1 MFGARKKHLNS
12 HPICAPFSGRVVNL
26 ESVPDETFSR
36 KLLGDGFTIE
46 PSSEKIVS
54 PVTGVVTVQQN
65 HAIGILADNGLEILI
80 HIGIDTVKLQ
90 GHPFTI
96 NIKEGDKIKAGQI
109 LGTVDWEQ
117 IESANIPK
125 TTMVLITNTSEKL
138 EKITLKKGQ
147 TEAGKPVAQLEIKE
161 EEIKS
166 QKESPVKG
174 YLQKLG
180 KSLMMPISIIAAAGI
195 FLGLAS
201 VLQNPAIVGENF
213 VNLLAVQN
221 SIGFIKAIV
230 AALFG
235 NLPILFAISVTIGLA
250 KTEKANAAFSAVIGF
265 LLMHVT
271 ISYFLNLRGINVT
284 TASIEAL
291 QEAGESVVQA
301 TKQASL
307 YESVLGIF
315 TYRMNVFG
323 GVVSGILTAWV
334 HNRFYKT
341 ELPVFISFFGGKRL
355 VPIMTT
361 IFSPILGAVLF
372 FIWPFLGAGI
382 ESIGNIIANAGLFG
396 TFLFGSL
403 ERLLVPTG
411 LHHILNQL
419 VRFTPIGGVATI
431 DGEQFVGALNIFNEQ
446 LALPTP
452 DMDIMRSAT
461 KFLSQGK
468 IPFMVFGLPAA
479 ALAMYHTAAPENK
492 TKVKGFLFAA
502 ALATFMTGITEPLEF
517 SFIFLSPILFVFH
530 ALMAGF
536 SFMFTNLLGVSI
548 GNVQGGFIDLG
559 VFGILRGAE
568 TRWFFEVLLGAIY
581 APAYYFVFKKVILWK
596 NLKTPGRELE
606 LDATDVDEVKVSQSN
621 NLGQA
626 IVAALGGVGNIEA
639 VDNCFTRLRMVLKD
653 SEKID
658 EAALKTTG
666 AAGVIKLDKSNVQ
679 VVYGPQVEGI
689 ALKVKEA
696 SGKSEE

>member
-36 KLLGDGFTIE
+36 KLLGDGFAIE

-54 PVTGVVTVQQN
+54 PVTGVVTVQQS

-96 NIKEGDKIKAGQI
+96 NIKEGEKIKVDQI

-117 IESANIPK
+117 IESSNIPK

-138 EKITLKKGQ
+138 EKITLTKGH
-147 TEAGKPVAQLEIKE
+147 TEAGKPVAQVEIKE

-166 QKESPVKG
+166 QKESQVKG

-221 SIGFIKAIV
+221 FIGFIKAIV

-291 QEAGESVVQA
+291 QEAGKSVVQA

-361 IFSPILGAVLF
+361 IFSPILGASLF

-382 ESIGNIIANAGLFG
+382 ENIGNVIANAGLFG

-446 LALPTP
+446 LALTTP

-479 ALAMYHTAAPENK
+479 ALAMYHTAAAENK

-559 VFGILRGAE
+559 VFGILRGVE

>member
-36 KLLGDGFTIE
+36 KLLGDGFAIE

-96 NIKEGDKIKAGQI
+96 SVKEGEKIKVGQI

-117 IESANIPK
+117 IESANVPK

-138 EKITLKKGQ
+138 EKIALTKGQ
-147 TEAGKPVAQLEIKE
+147 AEAGKPVAQVEIKE
-161 EEIKS
+161 KEIKN

-250 KTEKANAAFSAVIGF
+250 KKEKANAAFSAVIGF

-291 QEAGESVVQA
+291 QEAGKSVVQA

-361 IFSPILGAVLF
+361 IFSPILGAFLF

-382 ESIGNIIANAGLFG
+382 ENIGNVIANAGLFG

-446 LALPTP
+446 LALATP

-559 VFGILRGAE
+559 VFGILRGVE

-606 LDATDVDEVKVSQSN
+606 LDARDVGEVKVSQSN

-626 IVAALGGVGNIEA
+626 IVAALGGGGNIEA
-639 VDNCFTRLRMVLKD
+639 IDNCFTRLRMVLKD

-696 SGKSEE
+696 SGKAEE

>member
-36 KLLGDGFTIE
+36 KLLGDGFAIE

-54 PVTGVVTVQQN
+54 PVTVVVTVQQN

-96 NIKEGDKIKAGQI
+96 SVKEGEKIKVGQI

-117 IESANIPK
+117 IESAKVPK

-138 EKITLKKGQ
+138 EKIALTKGQ
-147 TEAGKPVAQLEIKE
+147 AEAGKPVAQVEIKE
-161 EEIKS
+161 EEIKN

-221 SIGFIKAIV
+221 SIGFIKVIV

-271 ISYFLNLRGINVT
+271 ISYLLNLRGINVT

-291 QEAGESVVQA
+291 QEAGKSVVQA

-361 IFSPILGAVLF
+361 IFSPILGAFLF

-382 ESIGNIIANAGLFG
+382 ENIGNVIANAGLFG

-411 LHHILNQL
+411 LHHLLNQL

-446 LALPTP
+446 LALATP
-452 DMDIMRSAT
+452 DMNIMRSAT

-559 VFGILRGAE
+559 VFGILRGVE

-606 LDATDVDEVKVSQSN
+606 LDARDVGEVKVSQSN

-626 IVAALGGVGNIEA
+626 IVAALGGGGNIEA
-639 VDNCFTRLRMVLKD
+639 IDNCFTRLRMVLKD

-658 EAALKTTG
+658 EAALWDMLLFSNKKTIVFLSPLIT
-666 AAGVIKLDKSNVQ
+666 
-679 VVYGPQVEGI
+679 Y
-689 ALKVKEA
+689 
-696 SGKSEE
+696 

>member
-36 KLLGDGFTIE
+36 KLLGDGFAIE

-96 NIKEGDKIKAGQI
+96 SVKEGEKIKVGQI

-117 IESANIPK
+117 IESANVPK

-138 EKITLKKGQ
+138 EKIALTKGQ
-147 TEAGKPVAQLEIKE
+147 AEAGKPVAQVEIKE
-161 EEIKS
+161 KEIKN

-291 QEAGESVVQA
+291 QEAGKSVVQA

-361 IFSPILGAVLF
+361 IFSPILGAFLF

-382 ESIGNIIANAGLFG
+382 ENIGNVIANAGLLG

-446 LALPTP
+446 LALATP

-461 KFLSQGK
+461 KLLSQGK

-559 VFGILRGAE
+559 VFGILRGVE

-606 LDATDVDEVKVSQSN
+606 LDARDVSEVKVSQSN

-626 IVAALGGVGNIEA
+626 IVAALGGGGNIEA
-639 VDNCFTRLRMVLKD
+639 IDNCFTRLRMVLKD

-696 SGKSEE
+696 SGKAEE

>member
-36 KLLGDGFTIE
+36 KLLGDGFAIE

-96 NIKEGDKIKAGQI
+96 SVKEGEKIKVGQI

-117 IESANIPK
+117 IESANVPK

-138 EKITLKKGQ
+138 EKIALTKGQ
-147 TEAGKPVAQLEIKE
+147 AEAGKPVAQVEIKE
-161 EEIKS
+161 EEIKN

-221 SIGFIKAIV
+221 SIGFIKVIV

-291 QEAGESVVQA
+291 QEAGKSVVQA

-361 IFSPILGAVLF
+361 IFSPILGAFLF

-382 ESIGNIIANAGLFG
+382 ENIGNVIANAGLFG

-411 LHHILNQL
+411 LHHLLNQL

-446 LALPTP
+446 LALATP
-452 DMDIMRSAT
+452 DMNIMRSAT

-559 VFGILRGAE
+559 VFGILRGVE

-606 LDATDVDEVKVSQSN
+606 LDARDVGEVKVSQSN

-626 IVAALGGVGNIEA
+626 IVAALGGGGNIEA
-639 VDNCFTRLRMVLKD
+639 IDNCFTRLRMVLKD

-696 SGKSEE
+696 SGKAEE

>member
-36 KLLGDGFTIE
+36 KLLGDGFAIE

-96 NIKEGDKIKAGQI
+96 SVKEGEKIKVGQI

-117 IESANIPK
+117 IESANVPK
-125 TTMVLITNTSEKL
+125 TTMVLITNTSKKL
-138 EKITLKKGQ
+138 EKIALTKGQ
-147 TEAGKPVAQLEIKE
+147 AEAGKPVAQVEIKE
-161 EEIKS
+161 KEIKN

-250 KTEKANAAFSAVIGF
+250 KKEKANAAFSAVIGF

-291 QEAGESVVQA
+291 QEAGKSVVQA

-361 IFSPILGAVLF
+361 IFSPILGAFLF

-382 ESIGNIIANAGLFG
+382 ENIGNVIANAGLFG

-446 LALPTP
+446 LALATP

-559 VFGILRGAE
+559 VFGILRGVE

-606 LDATDVDEVKVSQSN
+606 LDARDVGEVKVSQSN

-626 IVAALGGVGNIEA
+626 IVAALGGGGNIEA
-639 VDNCFTRLRMVLKD
+639 IDNCFTRLRMVLKD

-696 SGKSEE
+696 SGKAEE

>member
-36 KLLGDGFTIE
+36 KLLGDGFAIE

-96 NIKEGDKIKAGQI
+96 SVKEGEKIKVGQI

-117 IESANIPK
+117 IESANVPK

-138 EKITLKKGQ
+138 EKIALTKGQ
-147 TEAGKPVAQLEIKE
+147 AEAGKPVAQVEIKE
-161 EEIKS
+161 EEIKN

-291 QEAGESVVQA
+291 QEAGKSVVQA

-361 IFSPILGAVLF
+361 IFSPILGAFLF

-382 ESIGNIIANAGLFG
+382 ENIGNVIANAGLLG

-446 LALPTP
+446 LALATP

-461 KFLSQGK
+461 KLLSQGK

-559 VFGILRGAE
+559 VFGILRGVE

-606 LDATDVDEVKVSQSN
+606 LDARDVSEVKVSQSN

-626 IVAALGGVGNIEA
+626 IVAALGGGGNIEA
-639 VDNCFTRLRMVLKD
+639 IDNCFTRLRMVLKD

-696 SGKSEE
+696 SGKAEE

>member
-36 KLLGDGFTIE
+36 KLLGDGFAIE

-54 PVTGVVTVQQN
+54 PVTVVVTVQQN

-96 NIKEGDKIKAGQI
+96 SVKEGEKIKVGQI

-117 IESANIPK
+117 IESAKVPK

-138 EKITLKKGQ
+138 EKIALTKGQ
-147 TEAGKPVAQLEIKE
+147 AEAGKPVAQVEIKE
-161 EEIKS
+161 EEIKN

-221 SIGFIKAIV
+221 SIGFIKVIV

-271 ISYFLNLRGINVT
+271 ISYLLNLRGINVT

-291 QEAGESVVQA
+291 QEAGKSVVQA

-361 IFSPILGAVLF
+361 IFSPILGAFLF

-382 ESIGNIIANAGLFG
+382 ENIGNVIANAGLFG

-411 LHHILNQL
+411 LHHLLNQL

-446 LALPTP
+446 LALATP
-452 DMDIMRSAT
+452 DMNIMRSAT

-559 VFGILRGAE
+559 VFGILRGVE

-606 LDATDVDEVKVSQSN
+606 LDARDVGEVKVSQSN

-626 IVAALGGVGNIEA
+626 IVAALGGGGNIEA
-639 VDNCFTRLRMVLKD
+639 IDNCFTRLRMVLKD

-696 SGKSEE
+696 SGKAEE

>member
-1 MFGARKKHLNS
+1 M
-12 HPICAPFSGRVVNL
+12 
-26 ESVPDETFSR
+26 
-36 KLLGDGFTIE
+36 
-46 PSSEKIVS
+46 
-54 PVTGVVTVQQN
+54 
-65 HAIGILADNGLEILI
+65 
-80 HIGIDTVKLQ
+80 
-90 GHPFTI
+90 
-96 NIKEGDKIKAGQI
+96 
-109 LGTVDWEQ
+109 
-117 IESANIPK
+117 
-125 TTMVLITNTSEKL
+125 
-138 EKITLKKGQ
+138 
-147 TEAGKPVAQLEIKE
+147 
-161 EEIKS
+161 
-166 QKESPVKG
+166 
-174 YLQKLG
+174 
-180 KSLMMPISIIAAAGI
+180 
-195 FLGLAS
+195 
-201 VLQNPAIVGENF
+201 
-213 VNLLAVQN
+213 
-221 SIGFIKAIV
+221 
-230 AALFG
+230 
-235 NLPILFAISVTIGLA
+235 
-250 KTEKANAAFSAVIGF
+250 
-265 LLMHVT
+265 
-271 ISYFLNLRGINVT
+271 
-284 TASIEAL
+284 
-291 QEAGESVVQA
+291 
-301 TKQASL
+301 
-307 YESVLGIF
+307 
-315 TYRMNVFG
+315 
-323 GVVSGILTAWV
+323 
-334 HNRFYKT
+334 
-341 ELPVFISFFGGKRL
+341 
-355 VPIMTT
+355 
-361 IFSPILGAVLF
+361 
-372 FIWPFLGAGI
+372 
-382 ESIGNIIANAGLFG
+382 
-396 TFLFGSL
+396 
-403 ERLLVPTG
+403 
-411 LHHILNQL
+411 
-419 VRFTPIGGVATI
+419 ATI

-446 LALPTP
+446 LALTTP

-479 ALAMYHTAAPENK
+479 ALAMYHTAAAENK

-559 VFGILRGAE
+559 VFGILRGVE

>member
-36 KLLGDGFTIE
+36 KLLGDGFAIE

-96 NIKEGDKIKAGQI
+96 SVKEGEKIKVGQI

-117 IESANIPK
+117 IESANVPK

-138 EKITLKKGQ
+138 EKIALTKGQ
-147 TEAGKPVAQLEIKE
+147 AEAGKPVAQVEIKE
-161 EEIKS
+161 EEIKN

-291 QEAGESVVQA
+291 QEAGKSVVQA

-361 IFSPILGAVLF
+361 IFSPILGAFLF

-382 ESIGNIIANAGLFG
+382 ENIGNVIANAGLFG

-446 LALPTP
+446 LALATP

-492 TKVKGFLFAA
+492 TNVKGFLFAA
-502 ALATFMTGITEPLEF
+502 ALAAFMTGITEPLEF

-559 VFGILRGAE
+559 VFGILRGVE

-606 LDATDVDEVKVSQSN
+606 LDARDVSEVKVSQSN

-639 VDNCFTRLRMVLKD
+639 IDNCFTRLRMVLKD

-696 SGKSEE
+696 SGKAEE

>member
-36 KLLGDGFTIE
+36 KLLGDGFAIE

-96 NIKEGDKIKAGQI
+96 SVKEGEKIKVGQI

-117 IESANIPK
+117 IESANVPK

-138 EKITLKKGQ
+138 EKIALTKGQ
-147 TEAGKPVAQLEIKE
+147 AEAGKPVAQVEIKE
-161 EEIKS
+161 EEIKN

-291 QEAGESVVQA
+291 QEAGKSVVQA

-361 IFSPILGAVLF
+361 IFSPILGAFLF

-382 ESIGNIIANAGLFG
+382 ENIGNVIANAGLFG

-446 LALPTP
+446 LALATP

-492 TKVKGFLFAA
+492 TNVKGFLFAA

-559 VFGILRGAE
+559 VFGILRGVE

-606 LDATDVDEVKVSQSN
+606 LDARDVSEVKVSQSN

-639 VDNCFTRLRMVLKD
+639 IDNCFTRLRMVLKD

-696 SGKSEE
+696 SGKAEE